1 MEKGNVLVIGNTGA
15 GKSTLINAVL
25 GEKRAPEG
33 SFGSTKDL
41 YVYTGEHLPFRVID
55 SIGFDPSP
63 FKGRHAV
70 NAVKKWS
77 KDCAKAGNA
86 DSQINVIWYCL
97 DGTARKQLPKTLDN
111 LSKATSFWS
120 SVPVIV
126 VITKSY
132 VVAEREAN
140 ILLVRRTLAKMK
152 KRAANVKLILPVVAR
167 AYSLNVNA
175 YAPPEGI
182 SELINATCGL
192 MPEGMRAAR
201 EDVAAFVLK
210 RNRVMAQGVT
220 ALATGAAV
228 LVAAVPIPFP
238 DAALLAPTE
247 IAEVNAIAKIYGIR
261 GDEKYKRMLNSIVQ
275 VGTVSTAARTLIST
289 LKAVP
294 GINIGAITLN
304 AIIAGGIA
312 AGMGE
317 ASSFIFEQISLGNR
331 SVDDIDW
338 VRKVLE
344 SELTS
349 TVLRKLQEVV
359 GKTDGKMTAKDIT
372 DIITGV
378 FLSKKKK

>member
-77 KDCAKAGNA
+77 KDSAKAGNA

-132 VVAEREAN
+132 AAAERESPAQA
-140 ILLVRRTLAKMK
+140 LKPM
-152 KRAANVKLILPVVAR
+152 AAGTDR
-167 AYSLNVNA
+167 D
-175 YAPPEGI
+175 
-182 SELINATCGL
+182 C
-192 MPEGMRAAR
+192 R
-201 EDVAAFVLK
+201 ED
-210 RNRVMAQGVT
+210 
-220 ALATGAAV
+220 
-228 LVAAVPIPFP
+228 
-238 DAALLAPTE
+238 
-247 IAEVNAIAKIYGIR
+247 
-261 GDEKYKRMLNSIVQ
+261 
-275 VGTVSTAARTLIST
+275 
-289 LKAVP
+289 P
-294 GINIGAITLN
+294 GN
-304 AIIAGGIA
+304 A
-312 AGMGE
+312 AGHGNAHSDRFRDLIQVHMARNDLIIRTDNTDQRTPELFLRE
-317 ASSFIFEQISLGNR
+317 AQRAEQRPVRCLLDALFNR
-331 SVDDIDW
+331 IALHKRD
-338 VRKVLE
+338 L
-344 SELTS
+344 
-349 TVLRKLQEVV
+349 
-359 GKTDGKMTAKDIT
+359 
-372 DIITGV
+372 
-378 FLSKKKK
+378 LSNML

>member
-1 MEKGNVLVIGNTGA
+1 M
-15 GKSTLINAVL
+15 
-25 GEKRAPEG
+25 
-33 SFGSTKDL
+33 
-41 YVYTGEHLPFRVID
+41 
-55 SIGFDPSP
+55 
-63 FKGRHAV
+63 
-70 NAVKKWS
+70 
-77 KDCAKAGNA
+77 
-86 DSQINVIWYCL
+86 
-97 DGTARKQLPKTLDN
+97 
-111 LSKATSFWS
+111 
-120 SVPVIV
+120 IV

-140 ILLVRRTLAKMK
+140 IFLVRSTLARMK

-192 MPEGMRAAR
+192 MPEGMRAAQ

-238 DAALLAPTE
+238 DATLLAPTE

-338 VRKVLE
+338 IKKVLE

-349 TVLRKLQEVV
+349 TVLRKLREVV
-359 GKTDGKMTAKDIT
+359 EKTDGKMSAKDIT
-372 DIITGV
+372 GIITGV

>member
-55 SIGFDPSP
+55 TIGFDPSP

-132 VVAEREAN
+132 VVAEREAKIALTSHN
-140 ILLVRRTLAKMK
+140 TQELLK
-152 KRAANVKLILPVVAR
+152 
-167 AYSLNVNA
+167 
-175 YAPPEGI
+175 
-182 SELINATCGL
+182 TCGY
-192 MPEGMRAAR
+192 A
-201 EDVAAFVLK
+201 EDVVLLLTD
-210 RNRVMAQGVT
+210 RRDYAMT
-220 ALATGAAV
+220 
-228 LVAAVPIPFP
+228 VAAEISCCVIKTEANIISM
-238 DAALLAPTE
+238 AAA
-247 IAEVNAIAKIYGIR
+247 
-261 GDEKYKRMLNSIVQ
+261 
-275 VGTVSTAARTLIST
+275 STI
-289 LKAVP
+289 
-294 GINIGAITLN
+294 
-304 AIIAGGIA
+304 
-312 AGMGE
+312 
-317 ASSFIFEQISLGNR
+317 
-331 SVDDIDW
+331 
-338 VRKVLE
+338 
-344 SELTS
+344 
-349 TVLRKLQEVV
+349 
-359 GKTDGKMTAKDIT
+359 
-372 DIITGV
+372 
-378 FLSKKKK
+378 